1 MHQTSVFRYILFLMF
16 KHKYK
21 IVLATLAT
29 LASVIWVTSRSQY
42 LYEASAS
49 VLVKFRSD
57 YRPHDATSP
66 SQGQVNA
73 ERQGGISN
81 EIEILTSHDLIE
93 QVIATSGV
101 GHLYPELV
109 RFPLQDTTFVGKATL
124 TFREHLSVRQ
134 VDGSD
139 VIRVAFQH
147 RHPRIA
153 SEVVNL
159 LIQLYQKKHQQTFS
173 TPTAVTFLQ
182 SEVERH
188 SQLVQATEDEL
199 EQFKQT
205 SGTHSLEEERS
216 LMLHQR
222 AELQRSHNAMQSQL
236 VALEQKLGVMQ
247 SQHDTMAGPEDIG
260 RGQAPSA
267 LERAKSR
274 LLELRREERELLKKF
289 KDGHPKLMQLRD
301 AIRAATATLKQET
314 TRQDRGESGQRG
326 PSAEVDSDILR
337 DEAEL
342 LALAAQSVALQ
353 AQARDVDE
361 KLLALTRQEKELNA
375 LQRQLE
381 THEQHYRT
389 AATKLEEAR
398 LAEEMNRRK
407 SANISVIEPA
417 VPPIQ
422 TVGAGRETMIAG
434 GLLLGMGVG
443 LGMAFCAE
451 RMSQRLSTPA
461 DVERR
466 LGLPVLTAVPQKRVR
481 SLSLAG
487 MTADPQRL
495 LPEHEASPAA
505 AAPIVVE

>member
-29 LASVIWVTSRSQY
+29 LASVIGVTSRSQY
-42 LYEASAS
+42 LYAASAS

-57 YRPHDATSP
+57 YRPHGATSP
-66 SQGQVNA
+66 FQEEVNA

-101 GHLYPELV
+101 GYLYPELV
-109 RFPLQDTTFVGKATL
+109 RFPLQDTTFVGKATR

-173 TPTAVTFLQ
+173 TPTAVAFLQ

-188 SQLVQATEDEL
+188 SQWVQATEDEL

-236 VALEQKLGVMQ
+236 VALEQKLGAMQ
-247 SQHDTMAGPEDIG
+247 SQHDTTAGPEDI
-260 RGQAPSA
+260 RTGQAPSA
-267 LERAKSR
+267 LERAKLK

-289 KDGHPKLMQLRD
+289 KDGHPKLIQLRD
-301 AIRAATATLKQET
+301 DIRAATATLKQET
-314 TRQDRGESGQRG
+314 TRQDRGESDQRG
-326 PSAEVDSDILR
+326 PLAEVDAGILR

-361 KLLALTRQEKELNA
+361 KLLALTRQEKELNS

-417 VPPIQ
+417 VPPIR

-461 DVERR
+461 DVEQR

-487 MTADPQRL
+487 MTANPQRL
-495 LPEHEASPAA
+495 LPEHGASPAA

>member
-1 MHQTSVFRYILFLMF
+1 MYQMSVFRYILFLMF

-21 IVLATLAT
+21 ILLTTLTALAL
-29 LASVIWVTSRSQY
+29 VMWVTSRSQY

-49 VLVKFRSD
+49 ILVKFRSD
-57 YRPHDATSP
+57 YMPPHAASP
-66 SQGQVNA
+66 PQGQVQA
-73 ERQGGISN
+73 ERQGRISN

-109 RFPLQDTTFVGKATL
+109 RSPLLDATFVGKATL
-124 TFREHLSVRQ
+124 TFREHLRVRQ

-159 LIQLYQKKHQQTFS
+159 MIQLYQNKHQQTFS

-182 SEVERH
+182 SQVERH
-188 SQLVQATEDEL
+188 RQSMQETEEEL
-199 EQFKQT
+199 EQFKRT

-216 LMLHQR
+216 LMLRQR
-222 AELQRSHNAMQSQL
+222 AELQTSHNAIQSQR
-236 VALEQKLGVMQ
+236 VALEEKLGVMKD
-247 SQHDTMAGPEDIG
+247 QHDTVAGPEET
-260 RGQAPSA
+260 RTGQAISA
-267 LERAKSR
+267 LERAQSR
-274 LLELRREERELLKKF
+274 LLQLRREERELLKIF
-289 KDGHPKLMQLRD
+289 KDGHPKLIQLRQT
-301 AIRAATATLKQET
+301 IRAAKVALRQEQ
-314 TRQDRGESGQRG
+314 TRQGRVESGRSR
-326 PSAEVDSDILR
+326 PLAEVESDILR

-342 LALAAQSVALQ
+342 RALGAQSVALK
-353 AQARDVDE
+353 AQSKDLDE
-361 KLLALTRQEKELNA
+361 QLLALTRQEKGLHT
-375 LQRQLE
+375 LQRQLA
-381 THEQHYRT
+381 THEQNYRT
-389 AATKLEEAR
+389 AVAKLEEAR

-417 VPPIQ
+417 VAPIQ
-422 TVGAGRETMIAG
+422 TVGAGKEITLAA
-434 GLLLGMGVG
+434 GLLLGMVVG
-443 LGMAFCAE
+443 LGVAFCAE

-481 SLSLAG
+481 SLSLTG

-505 AAPIVVE
+505 VPIVVE

>member
-21 IVLATLAT
+21 LVLATLAT
-29 LASVIWVTSRSQY
+29 LALVIGVTSRSQY

-49 VLVKFRSD
+49 VLVQFHSD
-57 YRPHDATSP
+57 YRHEATSP
-66 SQGQVNA
+66 SHRQVSA
-73 ERQGGISN
+73 ERQRGISN

-93 QVIATSGV
+93 QVIATSGI
-101 GHLYPELV
+101 GHLYPEWV
-109 RFPLQDTTFVGKATL
+109 RIPLQDPTVVGKATR

-134 VDGSD
+134 VDESD

-173 TPTAVTFLQ
+173 TPTAVPFLR

-188 SQLVQATEDEL
+188 SQLLQATEDEL

-205 SGTHSLEEERS
+205 SGTHTLQEERR
-216 LMLHQR
+216 LMLRQR
-222 AELQRSHNAMQSQL
+222 AELQTSSKAIESQL
-236 VALEQKLGVMQ
+236 VALEQKRGVLQ
-247 SQHDTMAGPEDIG
+247 SHHDT
-260 RGQAPSA
+260 
-267 LERAKSR
+267 L
-274 LLELRREERELLKKF
+274 
-289 KDGHPKLMQLRD
+289 
-301 AIRAATATLKQET
+301 
-314 TRQDRGESGQRG
+314 QRG
-326 PSAEVDSDILR
+326 PLAEVDSDRLR
-337 DEAEL
+337 DEAEVQ
-342 LALAAQSVALQ
+342 ALAAQLVAWQ
-353 AQARDVDE
+353 ARIRDVDE
-361 KLLALTRQEKELNA
+361 RLLALTRQEKELNA

-381 THEQHYRT
+381 AHEQHYRI
-389 AATKLEEAR
+389 AVTKLEEAR
-398 LAEEMNRRK
+398 LAEETNRRK

-422 TVGAGRETMIAG
+422 TVGAGRAAMIAG

-451 RMSQRLSTPA
+451 RMSQRLSSPA

-466 LGLPVLTAVPQKRVR
+466 LGLPVLTAVSQKRVQ

-487 MTADPQRL
+487 MTADPQRM
-495 LPEHEASPAA
+495 LPKHVASPAA
-505 AAPIVVE
+505 APSVVE